1 MGDSRRQPTFLTRKL
16 INNYSFGRKQ
26 FVIDILHHG
35 MPNLSMTEIQHKLK
49 RIYGVKDLQTIF
61 VYGFRT
67 QGALYTGFGLI
78 YDTLALAEKYESNHR
93 LAQNG
98 IQTHIGKTKRECKQR
113 AKKIRGLKKFVK
125 NKQVD
130 S

>member
-1 MGDSRRQPTFLTRKL
+1 
-16 INNYSFGRKQ
+16 
-26 FVIDILHHG
+26 VIDILHHG
-35 MPNLSMTEIQHKLK
+35 MPNLSITEIQHKLK

-61 VYGFRT
+61 VYDFRT
-67 QGALYTGFGLI
+67 EGARRYTGFGLI
-78 YDTLALAEKYESNHR
+78 FDSLALVQIYESNHK

-98 IQTHIGKTKRECKQR
+98 IQTHIGKTKRKCKQR
-113 AKKIRGLKKFVK
+113 AKKISGMKKFVK

>member
-1 MGDSRRQPTFLTRKL
+1 M
-16 INNYSFGRKQ
+16 
-26 FVIDILHHG
+26 
-35 MPNLSMTEIQHKLK
+35 
-49 RIYGVKDLQTIF
+49 KDLQTIF

-98 IQTHIGKTKRECKQR
+98 IKPILEKQKEN
-113 AKKIRGLKKFVK
+113 A
-125 NKQVD
+125 NKEQRKYVD
-130 S
+130 